1 MRVLQII
8 LGVALLGSLVLAGA
22 RIYRRLP
29 ATSAELNQTVAG
41 GAQRDLTIVFNS
53 GVSLSEAR
61 VRLYPIDFHA
71 TERDYLNYRRSDRSL
86 EDFLAMRL
94 KNVTAINVEI
104 DSSGHGVARYR
115 RQLVDV
121 RGLCARK
128 WRVDG
133 MAHAAHNRT
142 ASPDDRAIVRKRIR
156 AVEEVLGKM
165 LEIRG

>member
-104 DSSGHGVARYR
+104 DSSGHGVARLNEGNWWMYA
-115 RQLVDV
+115 VS
-121 RGLCARK
+121 ARANGESME
-128 WRVDG
+128 WRMPLTIG
-133 MAHAAHNRT
+133 PRPQT
-142 ASPDDRAIVRKRIR
+142 IELS
-156 AVEEVLGKM
+156 
-165 LEIRG
+165 LENAYERSKKF